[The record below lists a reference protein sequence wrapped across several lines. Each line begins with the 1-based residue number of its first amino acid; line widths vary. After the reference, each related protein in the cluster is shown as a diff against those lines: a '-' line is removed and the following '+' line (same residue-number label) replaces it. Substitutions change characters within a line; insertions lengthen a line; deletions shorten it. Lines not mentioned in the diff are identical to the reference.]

1 MNTRTYQNTSKSR
14 KSADP
19 GQLKLKLKMIPYII
33 RTHNE
38 LVLGGGVVRAS
49 DPARCSWRK
58 TPPPIAS

>member
-1 MNTRTYQNTSKSR
+1 MAARGCDRDVRGMEK
-14 KSADP
+14 
-19 GQLKLKLKMIPYII
+19 LKLKLKMIPYII